1 MITTQSP
8 ALPPLM
14 EDQAPP
20 LVKPAADD
28 AADRS
33 LLDDVQQL
41 ITDGRT
47 LLEAELA
54 YQKSR
59 AAVAGQGAKSVAA
72 WGGLAVVL
80 VCFALMALTFGL
92 VLGLASVIGPWL
104 ATLVTVVALLIAAA
118 LCGAAAARRWKH
130 VAGQLSQPDET
141 P

>member
-1 MITTQSP
+1 
-8 ALPPLM
+8 M
-14 EDQAPP
+14 EEQAPP

-41 ITDGRT
+41 IDDGRT

-59 AAVAGQGAKSVAA
+59 AAVAAQGAKSIAA

-92 VLGLASVIGPWL
+92 VLGLASIIGPWL
-104 ATLVTVVALLIAAA
+104 ATLVTVLVLLSAAA
-118 LCGAAAARRWKH
+118 LCARAAARRWNH
-130 VAGQLSQPDET
+130 VAGQLTTPDET

>member
-1 MITTQSP
+1 
-8 ALPPLM
+8 M
-14 EDQAPP
+14 ENQAPP

-28 AADRS
+28 AVDRS

-59 AAVAGQGAKSVAA
+59 AAVAGQGAKSVAV

>member
-1 MITTQSP
+1 
-8 ALPPLM
+8 M

-20 LVKPAADD
+20 LVQPAADD

-59 AAVAGQGAKSVAA
+59 AAVAGQGAKWVAA

>member
-1 MITTQSP
+1 
-8 ALPPLM
+8 M
-14 EDQAPP
+14 EDQTPP

-41 ITDGRT
+41 IDDGRT

-59 AAVAGQGAKSVAA
+59 AAVAGQGAKSVVA

-80 VCFALMALTFGL
+80 ACFALMALTFGL
-92 VLGLASVIGPWL
+92 VLGLTSIIGPWL
-104 ATLVTVVALLIAAA
+104 ATLVTVLVLLSTAA
-118 LCGAAAARRWKH
+118 LCARAAARRWNH
-130 VAGQLSQPDET
+130 VAGQLTTPDET